1 MICSPGRLLAHT
13 GTPRS
18 RCFLALRRLVRV
30 RAPCSPPQA
39 RATVCSMAAPVAA
52 MKKPLAV
59 IVGPGSKH
67 DKDGTALDLPVSS
80 RFGLGGSLA
89 LRFSAAGYVSP

>member
-1 MICSPGRLLAHT
+1 MRIAQRMHSHWQP
-13 GTPRS
+13 PRS

-30 RAPCSPPQA
+30 RAPSPPQA